1 MKTGRHAA
9 EDGSFGRSAGMA
21 AGRGAALLAVAVLL
35 GVVALQAA
43 DDTPPERVAADDR
56 TPATRPR
63 DTTTS
68 SRPSPTTAPVRPP
81 REVKVLS
88 ANGTAVRGAAGRVR
102 DTLRAQGYNVLAP
115 GDARRTDTTNVFST
129 PGYEREAE
137 AVAQVLDLPPGSVR
151 PLPSPPPTDVRGAN
165 VVVVVGL
172 DLARRPTTTTAR
184 QRSTTTTRPR
194 PTTTTQA

>member
-63 DTTTS
+63 NTTTS

-88 ANGTAVRGAAGRVR
+88 ANGTTVRGAAGRVR
-102 DTLRAQGYNVLAP
+102 DTLRAKGYNVLAP
-115 GDARRTDTTNVFST
+115 GDAQRTDTTSVFST

-137 AVAQVLDLPPGSVR
+137 AVAQVLDLPAGSVK
-151 PLPSPPPTDVRGAN
+151 PLPSPPPTEVRGAN

-172 DLARRPTTTTAR
+172 DLARRPTTTTR
-184 QRSTTTTRPR
+184 PRSTTTTRSR
-194 PTTTTQA
+194 PTSTTTQA